1 MLTWDAVSEW
11 FISGLFQNFIWVVVG
26 IAFVNLIQKPIDYV
40 RFGNWQVQIT
50 KNKKTL
56 LQKTVSTAKVKH
68 IQTMPED
75 KLVFLKGLVA
85 PFEMLHCDLLQDGPK
100 IGLYKEDAQARK
112 FIINL
117 DKNPKLSKNPKQAKL

>member
-1 MLTWDAVSEW
+1 MWTWENFQEW
-11 FISGLFQNFIWVVVG
+11 FVSGLFQNFIWVVVG
-26 IAFVNLIQKPIDYV
+26 IVFVNLIQKPIDYV
-40 RFGNWQVQIT
+40 RYGNWQVLIT

-56 LQKTVSTAKVKH
+56 LQKPVSAAKVKH

-85 PFEMLHCDLLQDGPK
+85 PFEMLNCDLLQDGPN
-100 IGLYKEDAQARK
+100 IGLYHEDAQARK

>member
-1 MLTWDAVSEW
+1 MLTWDNFQEW
-11 FISGLFQNFIWVVVG
+11 FVSGLFQNFIWVVVG
-26 IAFVNLIQKPIDYV
+26 IVFVNLIQKPIDYV

-56 LQKTVSTAKVKH
+56 LQKSVSTAKVKH
-68 IQTMPED
+68 IQNMPED

-85 PFEMLHCDLLQDGPK
+85 PFEMLNCDLLQDGPK
-100 IGLYKEDAQARK
+100 LDLYQEDFQARK

>member
-1 MLTWDAVSEW
+1 MWTWQNFQEW
-11 FISGLFQNFIWVVVG
+11 VVSGLIQNSFWVVVG
-26 IAFVNLIQKPIDYV
+26 IVFVNLIQKPIDYV
-40 RFGNWQVQIT
+40 RFGKWQVLIT

-85 PFEMLHCDLLQDGPK
+85 PFEMLNCDLLQDGPQ
-100 IGLYKEDAQARK
+100 IGLYQEDAQTRK

-117 DKNPKLSKNPKQAKL
+117 DKNPKLSKNPKRAKL